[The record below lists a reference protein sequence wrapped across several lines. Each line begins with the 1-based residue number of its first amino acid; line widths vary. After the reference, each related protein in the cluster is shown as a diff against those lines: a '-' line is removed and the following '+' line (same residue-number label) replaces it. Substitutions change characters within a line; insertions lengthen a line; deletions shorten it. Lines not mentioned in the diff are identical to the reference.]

1 MTEATVTIYSTRL
14 EIEART
20 KTLKITKKKHK
31 NEIKKVRQQKN
42 E

>member
-20 KTLKITKKKHK
+20 KTLKITKKHK